1 MQRKL
6 TKSNLYNIAK
16 YSVSGS
22 IRKNR
27 FDGISK
33 RLFTNGSIVSDK
45 FLPIENTNNYEYINR
60 FVNNLPITLNESEKD
75 KLNNE
80 FKIFLNAHHIH
91 EKNLMNETINE
102 TKTQIANIHWIM
114 AIGLGTTSVL
124 LF

>member
-6 TKSNLYNIAK
+6 TKSNLYNTAK

-33 RLFTNGSIVSDK
+33 RLFTNVSNASNK
-45 FLPIENTNNYEYINR
+45 NLPIEKTNDYEYIHR
-60 FVNNLPITLNESEKD
+60 FVNNLPVTLNESEKD

-80 FKIFLNAHHIH
+80 FKIFLNAHYIH
-91 EKNLMNETINE
+91 EKSLMNETINE
-102 TKTQIANIHWIM
+102 TKTQIANIYWIM
-114 AIGLGTTSVL
+114 AIGLGITSVI

>member
-6 TKSNLYNIAK
+6 TKSNLYNTAK

-45 FLPIENTNNYEYINR
+45 NLPIEKTNDYEYINR
-60 FVNNLPITLNESEKD
+60 FVDNLPVTLNESEKD

>member
-60 FVNNLPITLNESEKD
+60 FVNNLPMTLNESEKD

-102 TKTQIANIHWIM
+102 TKTQIANIYWIM
-114 AIGLGTTSVL
+114 AIGLGITSVI